1 LVAAV
6 RKFAPRKKLLML
18 SLHIF
23 LEFEDM
29 FQLSKI
35 SGSSFGYDI
44 FVEIF
49 KTDVKIQG
57 FFFLFFFLPSTWA
70 AP

>member
-1 LVAAV
+1 
-6 RKFAPRKKLLML
+6 ML

-57 FFFLFFFLPSTWA
+57 FFFSFFLFAKYVGCPVIFASGPNQIWL
-70 AP
+70 

>member
-1 LVAAV
+1 
-6 RKFAPRKKLLML
+6 ML

-57 FFFLFFFLPSTWA
+57 FFFFFFSFCQVRGLPRDFCKWA
-70 AP
+70 